1 MSAAKN
7 ANLCWG
13 QRYMWLRYHQL
24 PPGDRHDTHIVLRL
38 DIPFDITMANCRMAV
53 NYLTRRH
60 EALRTTYHLDAGS
73 DPVQRVHPPAVVPVV
88 RATVERDG
96 TPSPAEVVERL
107 GGTPFDLAAEWP
119 IRACVV
125 TAGDVPKQMVLV
137 LNHMAVDA
145 WTVRE
150 IKREL
155 TVQCAGFNS
164 RRPAAL
170 EPVRHQPSGL
180 VRYES
185 SAEAAAVAGR
195 ALAYWGEELSQLPA
209 DPFATRRT
217 RTADPFATRTAGA
230 ETTAEAGATA
240 DAAPEVPAARSA
252 TLTSP
257 SLLEAARRVAARH
270 QVWPSLVHLTA
281 YTAMM
286 AAYTGSSTIGH
297 LSFSGNRREGP
308 YSGVMTCM
316 FSPMLVSV
324 DCGDDPGFSELLRR
338 VVKRFELAG
347 EHSYV
352 PYDEVV
358 ELVSRE
364 SSRRG
369 TELRLGSEFNFIKQR
384 SSESR
389 ARRTKLTWNPPP
401 SGWAHEDADTYFRID
416 EWRDAVV
423 VSFQAASDVMDAAAM
438 ERFLR
443 GYEAAVL
450 AHDDPAADLRLSEL
464 AELAGFPAAPEP
476 ARPPVPGNPDDRH
489 GTPDLDA
496 APEHNTAPGLDAAP
510 GFDGARPERHAEAE
524 QALADVVREVNGLGG
539 VDPGDSYTLA
549 GGRALRIP
557 RVLSLLDDR
566 GWTGVT
572 VHQLASG
579 RPLRSLAARL
589 VRTGAPPLPEA
600 LPDSQPVPHPTH
612 TLKEFR

>member
-1 MSAAKN
+1 
-7 ANLCWG
+7 
-13 QRYMWLRYHQL
+13 MWLRYHRL

-38 DIPFDITMANCRMAV
+38 DIPFDVTMANCRMAV

-60 EALRTTYHLDAGS
+60 EALRTTYHLDPGS

-125 TAGDVPKQMVLV
+125 TAGEVPKQIVLV

-155 TVQCAGFNS
+155 TVQCAAFNS

-180 VRYES
+180 VKYES

-195 ALAYWGEELSQLPA
+195 ALAYWGDELSRLPA

-217 RTADPFATRTAGA
+217 TTADAGA
-230 ETTAEAGATA
+230 GV
-240 DAAPEVPAARSA
+240 DAAPEVPARGA

-257 SLLEAARRVAARH
+257 SLLEAGRRVAARH

-286 AAYTGSSTIGH
+286 AAYTGGSTIGH

-324 DCGDDPGFSELLRR
+324 DCGDDPVFSELLRR
-338 VVKRFELAG
+338 VVKRFELAN

-423 VSFQAASDVMDAAAM
+423 VSFHAASAVMDAAAM

-443 GYEAAVL
+443 GYEATVL

-464 AELAGFPAAPEP
+464 TELAGFPAAPEP
-476 ARPPVPGNPDDRH
+476 ARPPVPGNPHDRP
-489 GTPDLDA
+489 GTPGPDGG
-496 APEHNTAPGLDAAP
+496 PGIDGTP
-510 GFDGARPERHAEAE
+510 GFNGARRERHAEAE
-524 QALADVVREVNGLGG
+524 RALADVVREVNGLGG

-572 VHQLASG
+572 VHHLTSG
-579 RPLRSLAARL
+579 LPLRSLADRL
-589 VRTGAPPLPEA
+589 VRAGAPPLPEA
-600 LPDSQPVPHPTH
+600 LPDSQPVPHPTQSPHPTHSPHH
-612 TLKEFR
+612 THSLKEFR